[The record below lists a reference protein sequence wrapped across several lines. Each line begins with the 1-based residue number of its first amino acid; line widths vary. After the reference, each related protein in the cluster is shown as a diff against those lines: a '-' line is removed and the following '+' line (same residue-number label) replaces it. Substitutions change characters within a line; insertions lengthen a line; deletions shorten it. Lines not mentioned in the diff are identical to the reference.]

1 MLRRTL
7 ALVAAA
13 GLLTAC
19 GSTATDTVETSFVA
33 PLTRSAKP
41 SEGSAAASASASASP
56 QTGTD
61 TAAAATA
68 ADRPAQEVSTVP
80 TPTPKFTEAGEK
92 FLKEIS
98 DQGVD
103 IVGVEAQLIATAQIV
118 CSGEFGAAVEAVAGQ
133 VVEQGRT
140 TKDYNEILTLIDTS
154 AKKLYCS

>member
-19 GSTATDTVETSFVA
+19 GSTATDTAETSSIA

-41 SEGSAAASASASASP
+41 SEGAESSTVSTKEPAVPEASR
-56 QTGTD
+56 
-61 TAAAATA
+61 AATA
-68 ADRPAQEVSTVP
+68 ADRPGQEVSSVP
-80 TPTPKFTEAGEK
+80 TPTPKFTAEGEK
-92 FLKEIS
+92 FLKEIG

-103 IVGVEAQLIATAQIV
+103 IAGIEAQLIATAQIV

-133 VVEQGRT
+133 IVEQGRT
-140 TKDYNEILTLIDTS
+140 TKDYNEVLGLIDTS
-154 AKKLYCS
+154 AKKLYCA